1 MKKSIIIIVF
11 LGIIVA
17 SYFLVQRDEAP
28 AEVSTVT
35 SPESTDVPFTVFPVS
50 HASFVATLG
59 EVVIY
64 NDPIGEAALFQKNGP
79 ADILLLSDIHGD
91 HLSTS
96 TIGAL
101 LSPKTTI
108 IAPQAVFDLLTTEQK
123 VQAKVLKNGEETRI
137 SGINIKAIPM
147 YNLPESE
154 DSRHEKG
161 RGNGYVL
168 TSGKTDVYIAGD
180 TADIRE
186 MRTLTSI
193 DYAFIPMNLPYTM
206 SVATAAD
213 AVLAF
218 VPKVVYPY
226 HYRTPEGKSDVERFK
241 TLVAEGNK
249 AIKVE
254 LLSWYEAE
262 PVPEESLPASTGAKL
277 DIKAVCEGALAYT
290 DFVNGEAATAF
301 VTDCVDG
308 KHPEVIERHI
318 KSLGVDGAVI

>member
-1 MKKSIIIIVF
+1 MKKSIIIAF

-17 SYFLVQRDEAP
+17 SYFLVQRDEKSTEESAVTATP
-28 AEVSTVT
+28 ATN
-35 SPESTDVPFTVFPVS
+35 VPFTVFPVS

-96 TIGAL
+96 TVSAL
-101 LSPKTTI
+101 LSPETTI
-108 IAPQAVFDLLTTEQK
+108 VAPQAVFDLLTTEQK
-123 VQAKVLKNGEETRI
+123 AQTKVLKNGEEARI

-154 DSRHEKG
+154 DSRHAKG

-168 TSGKTDVYIAGD
+168 TSGQTDVYIAGD
-180 TADIRE
+180 TADVPE
-186 MRTLTSI
+186 MRALTSI

-206 SVATAAD
+206 SVETAAD
-213 AVLAF
+213 AVIAF
-218 VPKVVYPY
+218 APKVVYPY
-226 HYRTPEGKSDVERFK
+226 HYRTPEGKSDVEQFK
-241 TLVAEGNK
+241 TLVTK
-249 AIKVE
+249 ANPTITVE
-254 LLSWYEAE
+254 LLPWYEAE
-262 PVPEESLPASTGAKL
+262 PVPAEPAPSTVSAKL

-290 DFVNGEAATAF
+290 DFVNGEAAVAF
-301 VTDCVDG
+301 VADCVAG

>member
-1 MKKSIIIIVF
+1 MKKIIIIV
-11 LGIIVA
+11 LLSIVVA
-17 SYFLVQRDEAP
+17 SYFLVQRDEVVAP
-28 AEVSTVT
+28 VLE
-35 SPESTDVPFTVFPVS
+35 TDMVKTEAVPFTVFPVS

-79 ADILLLSDIHGD
+79 ADILLLTDIHGD

-96 TIGAL
+96 TISAL

-108 IAPQAVFDLLTTEQK
+108 VAPQAVFDLLTNEQK
-123 VQAKVLKNGEETRI
+123 AQTKVLKNDEEARI
-137 SGINIKAIPM
+137 SGINIKAVPM
-147 YNLPESE
+147 YNLPEAE

-168 TSGKTDVYIAGD
+168 TSGLTDVYIAGD
-180 TADIRE
+180 TADIPE

-206 SVATAAD
+206 SVETAAD
-213 AVLAF
+213 AVIAF
-218 VPKVVYPY
+218 APKVVYPY
-226 HYRTPEGKSDVERFK
+226 HYRTPEGKSDVARFK
-241 TLVAEGNK
+241 TLVNKGNS
-249 AIKVE
+249 AITVE
-254 LLSWYEAE
+254 LLPWYEAE
-262 PVPEESLPASTGAKL
+262 PMQAEPAPVTTGAKL
-277 DIKAVCEGALAYT
+277 DINAVCEGALAYT

-301 VTDCVDG
+301 VTDCVAG